1 MWDVLATVNLSGV
14 TELLTGDFLE
24 LIIVVLIVSMIIG
37 LFSYLKIK
45 K

>member
-1 MWDVLATVNLSGV
+1 MWDILATVNLSGV

-37 LFSYLKIK
+37 LFSYLKLK